1 MSEAVADG
9 TGVGGDAEG
18 LLARFATAVEA
29 AKGGDDR
36 ALLAFLRAW
45 SDEGVPEA
53 LRERL
58 EEVAAVLFDA
68 PGTRPGWDGAT
79 FGLLVDL
86 LPPPGWVGSAPP
98 PKIDV
103 PAPAPPPARR
113 GPFKNA
119 PVRFGRGMDGGD
131 GTEHLREETGF
142 EYESAAPE
150 AAAPAE
156 SEPVRAPEPEP
167 VHVRGS
173 APRAVRPGD
182 SFVARFAAYVKE
194 AEARAERALHDAASD
209 PAEVRP
215 GLETGCRW
223 AKGARVTV
231 RCSARGLQIPRAQ
244 ESFLWNGEMGVV
256 EFDVDVPDDA
266 KPRRTVLV
274 IEAFV
279 HDAPDAP
286 QGVEVARLRMEVEV
300 TTGAADSAPTEVRA
314 AAARTAFA
322 SYASQDR
329 VDVLERVSSIRRS
342 TGMDIFVDRT
352 TLKMDEEW
360 EPALGEHIRSRERFL
375 LFWSEFAER
384 SKWVRKEMDLAI
396 ETHGLDA
403 VELHLLRHVPAEKI
417 PEPLRHRNFD
427 DVYLLAIDAE
437 LYRRGAPTP

>member
-1 MSEAVADG
+1 MSEEHSD
-9 TGVGGDAEG
+9 DAPAG
-18 LLARFATAVEA
+18 LEDEDMLVVRFAAAVERA
-29 AKGGDDR
+29 ADGDDR
-36 ALLAFLRAW
+36 DLLQLLHAW
-45 SDEGVPEA
+45 REHGVPAA

-58 EEVAAVLFDA
+58 AEVARALFDA
-68 PGTRPGWDGAT
+68 PGTRPGWDSAT

-98 PKIDV
+98 PAIAPD
-103 PAPAPPPARR
+103 PAPPPARSA
-113 GPFKNA
+113 PFKNA
-119 PVRFGRGMDGGD
+119 PVRMGRKMDGGG
-131 GTEHLREETGF
+131 GTEYSREKTGF

-150 AAAPAE
+150 PLAPPRAE
-156 SEPVRAPEPEP
+156 PEAEP

-173 APRAVRPGD
+173 APRSVRPGD
-182 SFVARFAAYVKE
+182 SFVARFAAYAKA
-194 AEARAERALHDAASD
+194 AEARVERVLSEAAAD

-215 GLETGCRW
+215 GMETGCRW

-231 RCSARGLQIPRAQ
+231 RCSARGLEIPRAQ

-279 HDAPDAP
+279 HDAPDAA

-300 TTGAADSAPTEVRA
+300 TAGAADPAPAEARA
-314 AAARTAFA
+314 VAARTAFA
-322 SYASQDR
+322 SYASEDR

-375 LFWSEFAER
+375 LFWSEFAEQ